1 MWFLVQLSLVLIFFF
16 EKKDIAAHI
25 TFHFFLHE
33 IDTLLVF
40 LLVIRNTVC

>member
-1 MWFLVQLSLVLIFFF
+1 MVSCSAVFSAHFFF